1 MYLAPHTPFRPI
13 LRLSDSLPPHAPFP
27 PILSPPHT
35 PFRPILP
42 SAPASRPP
50 HAPFRPMLLPPRHA
64 PQAPFRRLSS
74 ESPGTSD
81 SAATP
86 TWHQSRSTCHY
97 IYMCVCVT
105 HKGDLAIFTT
115 SSNSSTWRH
124 NALGQHADRATTITS
139 QLCLYPQRC
148 QLEYLNE
155 YNNKYIYV

>member
-1 MYLAPHTPFRPI
+1 MMTLPHTLLIYNKRYITRASSPRLKSPAQMSGSNMHMRSSNLGRHHFARPSH
-13 LRLSDSLPPHAPFP
+13 RYKR
-27 PILSPPHT
+27 HT
-35 PFRPILP
+35 
-42 SAPASRPP
+42 
-50 HAPFRPMLLPPRHA
+50 
-64 PQAPFRRLSS
+64 RLSS

-81 SAATP
+81 SATTP

-97 IYMCVCVT
+97 KYIYMFVT

-155 YNNKYIYV
+155 YNNKYIYI